1 MTTLKHWRQLL
12 LSTAC
17 GAGLLATA
25 ITTHASV
32 SGSATRN
39 GDTWQSGLEVVLSIP
54 AVAEY
59 INGVAHIRPY
69 QIPQAKSYGITT
81 FRNQSIEIDF
91 RAKHVSPEGEPDN
104 NITWSISQA
113 PLHGRLEGTPPNLV
127 YIPDEGYTG
136 FDRVVFNASDNSD
149 GSTDGTIDIKV
160 QGSYTNFESG
170 QVRPLVLN
178 SDNSRLYALNTPDG
192 KLEIFDVSGNAP
204 TLLHSVAVGLEPV
217 AIALRNDNEAWV
229 VNTLSDNISVVDLD
243 ANIPYVKRTI
253 HVGDEPQDIVFAGRN
268 NARAFVSTAH
278 RGQHSPSELA
288 PMTPSTDR
296 ADVWI
301 FDARYGSSEP
311 EKVLTLFGMAPRG
324 LAVTPDGST
333 VYAAIYKSGNQTTT
347 AAHNYRTWGKTSTIN
362 GKPGPTTDANG
373 VVAPNTGVIVKYDGR
388 NWRDYYGTKWD
399 HQIYFDL
406 PDYDVFEIDAMASN
420 PKATGRYSGVGN
432 ALFNVAVNPV
442 NGAVYVSNMDAR
454 NELKF
459 EGHGE
464 RSDVQTL
471 RGRFIKNQITVI
483 KDGDVTPRDLNSHLR
498 DSNPDGSP
506 SENARSLAMPLQ
518 MVVDNAG
525 QNLYVAA
532 YSSSKVGIFKTNELE
547 NGSFTPSEASHIEV
561 SGGGPAGIALD
572 EARNRMYVL
581 TRFNNAVSV
590 IDLAAREEINSIAM
604 YNPEPEFITEG
615 RPFLY
620 DARFSS
626 GRGDSSCGS
635 CHLFGDMDGIAW
647 DLGEPDLE
655 FTYNPRDYVNF
666 FMKMNSLR
674 IHHPLKG
681 PMLTQS
687 LRGMEFQGPQHWRG
701 DRTGKD
707 RYNGESLERA
717 AFKEFRGAFTGLL
730 ARAEEPTEEELNKFA
745 DFVLQMRYPPNP
757 NRNLDDTLTETAKF
771 GENIYFNQKS
781 TGFKAE
787 STGNVAMISCNG
799 CHEVEPDIE
808 RFGTSTLMSF
818 EGTETPQDMKVAHLR
833 NIYTRVGMYG
843 LKLRERT
850 STAKQMGDQVTGFGI
865 SHDGAIDTLENFL
878 SLNVF
883 HVDTPDI
890 PEVMDYVTQISTGL
904 APIVG
909 QQATLNLFSQSDAE
923 LVELMMAQALLHTQ
937 AGGPRKQQCDLIAN
951 GVIGGESQS
960 WIFNQNGKFTDAE
973 GDSTSF
979 TRLRFNTLIPG
990 NSVTFTCATPGS
1002 GYRLAFDRDED
1013 GILDNVDTN
1022 TSGLLATSIQPA
1034 DPNAPAVHIEP
1045 ADASKGFMRE
1055 SSQKDRGVFPDFDDF
1070 WAF

>member
-1 MTTLKHWRQLL
+1 MKTHGHWRQILL
-12 LSTAC
+12 TAAC
-17 GAGLLATA
+17 GAGLLATSLSVNS
-25 ITTHASV
+25 SV
-32 SGSATRN
+32 SGAATSN
-39 GDTWQSGLEVVLSIP
+39 GDAWQSSLELVLSIP
-54 AVAEY
+54 AIADG
-59 INGVAHIRPY
+59 INGIANIRPF
-69 QIPQAKSYGITT
+69 QVPQARSYGITT
-81 FRNQSIEIDF
+81 FRDQGIDISF
-91 RAKHVSPEGEPDN
+91 RAKHLTPEGEPDTQL
-104 NITWSISQA
+104 TWSIVQA
-113 PLHGRLEGTPPNLV
+113 PLHGRIEGTAPNV
-127 YIPDEGYTG
+127 SYIPNDGYTG
-136 FDRVVFNASDNSD
+136 FDKVVFSVSDNLD
-149 GSTDGTIDIKV
+149 GSTEGTIDIKV

-178 SDNSRLYALNTPDG
+178 SDNTRLYALNTPDG
-192 KLEIFDVSGNAP
+192 KLEIFNVSGNTP
-204 TLLHSVAVGLEPV
+204 VLIHSVTVGLEPI

-243 ANIPYVKRTI
+243 ADIPYVKRTLQ
-253 HVGDEPQDIVFAGRN
+253 VGDEPQDIVFAGSD
-268 NARAFVSTAH
+268 NARAFVTTAH
-278 RGQHSPSELA
+278 RGQHSPSDLDPVE
-288 PMTPSTDR
+288 PGTDR

-301 FDARYGSSEP
+301 FDTRYANSEP

-347 AAHNYRTWGKTSTIN
+347 AAHNYRVWGKTSTLN
-362 GKPGPTTDANG
+362 SKPGPNTDVNG
-373 VVAPNTGVIVKYDGR
+373 VVAPNTGVIVKYDGK
-388 NWRDYYGTKWD
+388 NWRDFYGTKWD

-406 PDYDVFEIDAMASN
+406 PDYDVFEIDATASN
-420 PKATGRYSGVGN
+420 PTATGRYSGVGN

-483 KDGDVTPRDLNSHLR
+483 KDGDVTPRDLNSHLS

-506 SENARSLAMPLQ
+506 SENSRSLAMPLQ
-518 MVVDNAG
+518 MVVDSAG
-525 QNLYVAA
+525 ENLYVAA
-532 YSSSKVGIFKTNELE
+532 YSSSKVGIFNTRELE
-547 NGSFTPSEASHIEV
+547 NGSFSPSEADQIEV

-572 EARNRMYVL
+572 ESRNRMYVL
-581 TRFNNAVSV
+581 TRFNNSVAVV
-590 IDLAAREEINSIAM
+590 DLNTREETDSVAM
-604 YNPEPEFITEG
+604 YSPEPEFITEG

-626 GRGDSSCGS
+626 GRGDASCGS

-647 DLGEPDLE
+647 DLGDPDVA
-655 FTYNPRDYVNF
+655 FTENPREYVNF
-666 FMKMNSLR
+666 FMRMNSLR

-730 ARAEEPTEEELNKFA
+730 GRAEEPTEDELNKFA

-757 NRNLDDTLTETAKF
+757 NRNLDDTLTETAKL
-771 GENIYFNQKS
+771 GENIYFNEKT
-781 TGFKAE
+781 TGFEAE
-787 STGNVAMISCNG
+787 STGNVAMIACNG
-799 CHEVEPDIE
+799 CHEVDPDIE
-808 RFGTSTLMSF
+808 RYGSSTLMSF
-818 EGTETPQDMKVAHLR
+818 EGTETTQDMKVAHLR
-833 NIYTRVGMYG
+833 NVYTRVGMFG
-843 LKLRERT
+843 LKLRENT
-850 STAKQMGDQVTGFGI
+850 STAKELGDQVTGFGI

-890 PEVMDYVTQISTGL
+890 PDVMDYVTQISTGL

-909 QQATLNLFSQSDAE
+909 QQATLNLLSQGDAD
-923 LVELMMAQALLHTQ
+923 LVEVMMEQALMHTQ
-937 AGGPRKQQCDLIAN
+937 TGGPRKQKCDLIAT
-951 GVIGGESQS
+951 GVMGGEEHS
-960 WIFNQNGKFTDAE
+960 WIFNNDGEFIDIDGE
-973 GDSTSF
+973 STSF
-979 TRLRFNTLIPG
+979 MRLRLSSFVPG

-1002 GYRLAFDRDED
+1002 GHRLAFDRDED
-1013 GILDNVDTN
+1013 GIYNHADTH
-1022 TSGLLATSIQPA
+1022 TAGLIATSVQPA
-1034 DPNAPAVHIEP
+1034 NPNAAEVHIEP
-1045 ADASKGFMRE
+1045 ADASTGFMRE
-1055 SSQKDRGVFPDFDDF
+1055 ESQKERGVFPNFDDF